1 MRTKNTQAYVLAKL
15 PELAAE
21 AVHATPVLVLDPKGA
36 LIADTNR
43 ARLDAKLELLQ
54 SVNSEFADVLVQ
66 PVILKQLT
74 S

>member
-21 AVHATPVLVLDPKGA
+21 HATPVLVLDPKGA